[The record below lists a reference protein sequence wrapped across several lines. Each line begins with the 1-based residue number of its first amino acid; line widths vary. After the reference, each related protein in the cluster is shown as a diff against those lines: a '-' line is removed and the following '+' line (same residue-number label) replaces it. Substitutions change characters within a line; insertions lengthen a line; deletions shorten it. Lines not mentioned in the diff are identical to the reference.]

1 MDTAMDVGNYQ
12 GFNMRVQFDSWS
24 KAFYLSMK
32 HESVSKIQLGA
43 DTLGNITRINNLL
56 ESYPEKMAEA
66 EQRLETVQEQLKS
79 AKEEVGKPFP
89 KEAELNQM
97 MERLSKLNALLNMDE
112 REDSGKETKSVDAE
126 EKPVRGSIHEKLQVY
141 KETKRDGNEKSQ
153 VNRKRD
159 FGLE

>member
-1 MDTAMDVGNYQ
+1 
-12 GFNMRVQFDSWS
+12 MRIQFDSWS

-112 REDSGKETKSVDAE
+112 QEDSGKETKNVDAE

-141 KETKRDGNEKSQ
+141 KEAKRDGNEKSQ